1 MYLHSLGL
9 AVPDRSFA
17 QSEVLQTLETD
28 ETFAGLTE
36 KSKNLLRKVLSGKN
50 GIERRHLA
58 LKEVREAFVFQPDA
72 MMSRFRQHAP
82 ELATRAGRQALT
94 KAGLAPD
101 KVDALLVTTC
111 TGYLCPGL
119 SSYVAESLGLSP
131 TAILLDLVGQGCGA
145 ALPALDQAAAL
156 IQSGRARHI
165 LVACVEVCTAAS
177 YLDDDPGVLISA
189 CLFGDGAAAVLL
201 DSQAPKAGP
210 TVRWIGSAR
219 HSAPEHREHLR
230 FDHRRGLLRNL
241 LSAEVPSLS
250 AQHART
256 VFDRACD
263 LHRHKPEEI
272 TGWIWHAGGREVL
285 RALRREFGLTEK
297 HTEPSSSVLRHH
309 GNMSSPSCLFAL
321 EAALQNGV
329 PDGLWWLASFGAG
342 FSSFGAFLEVR
353 R

>member
-1 MYLHSLGL
+1 
-9 AVPDRSFA
+9 
-17 QSEVLQTLETD
+17 
-28 ETFAGLTE
+28 
-36 KSKNLLRKVLSGKN
+36 
-50 GIERRHLA
+50 
-58 LKEVREAFVFQPDA
+58 
-72 MMSRFRQHAP
+72 
-82 ELATRAGRQALT
+82 LT

-263 LHRHKPEEI
+263 LHRRKPEEI
-272 TGWIWHAGGREVL
+272 NGWIWHAGGREVL

>member
-1 MYLHSLGL
+1 
-9 AVPDRSFA
+9 
-17 QSEVLQTLETD
+17 
-28 ETFAGLTE
+28 
-36 KSKNLLRKVLSGKN
+36 
-50 GIERRHLA
+50 
-58 LKEVREAFVFQPDA
+58 
-72 MMSRFRQHAP
+72 
-82 ELATRAGRQALT
+82 LT
-94 KAGLAPD
+94 KAGLTPD

-210 TVRWIGSAR
+210 TVRWTGSAR

-263 LHRHKPEEI
+263 LHRRKPEEI
-272 TGWIWHAGGREVL
+272 NGWIWHAGGREVL

>member
-1 MYLHSLGL
+1 MYFHSLGL

-17 QSEVLQTLETD
+17 QSEVLQTLERD

-72 MMSRFRQHAP
+72 MMDRFRQHAP
-82 ELATRAGRQALT
+82 TLATRAGRQALT

-119 SSYVAESLGLSP
+119 SSYVAERLGLSP
-131 TAILLDLVGQGCGA
+131 AATLLDLVGQGCGA

-201 DSQAPKAGP
+201 DSQVPKTGP

-263 LHRHKPEEI
+263 LHGRKPEEV

-297 HTEPSSSVLRHH
+297 HTEPSSSVLRHY
-309 GNMSSPSCLFAL
+309 GNMSSPSCVFAL

>member
-1 MYLHSLGL
+1 MYFHSLGL

-72 MMSRFRQHAP
+72 MMARFRQHAP
-82 ELATRAGRQALT
+82 ALAIRAGRQALT

-101 KVDALLVTTC
+101 KIDALLVTTC

-119 SSYVAESLGLSP
+119 SSYVAEALDLPSAS
-131 TAILLDLVGQGCGA
+131 TLLDLVGQGCGA

-156 IQSGRARHI
+156 IQSGRAGHI

-201 DSQAPKAGP
+201 DSQVPKTGP

-263 LHRHKPEEI
+263 LHGRKPEEV

-297 HTEPSSSVLRHH
+297 HTEPSSSVLRYH